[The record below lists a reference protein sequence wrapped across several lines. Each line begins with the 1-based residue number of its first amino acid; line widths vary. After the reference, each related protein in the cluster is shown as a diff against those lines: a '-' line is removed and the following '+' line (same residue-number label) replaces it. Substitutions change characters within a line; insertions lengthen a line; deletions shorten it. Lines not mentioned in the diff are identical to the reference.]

1 LHLGLKVKNRK
12 QVTPNVL
19 SFDPYTQSSQ
29 GLLIIFQSDDK
40 AHQPPYPRLE
50 LDVLNSS
57 SYHEVSA
64 RDDLARPCIASIIRS
79 DPLYCTIIL
88 ICHVSYT
95 HVNALLQ
102 CECITVHTLSHTCL

>member
-1 LHLGLKVKNRK
+1 MGNEDPTKRRRALQMTKSCFHLVLHLGLKVKNRK

-40 AHQPPYPRLE
+40 AHQSPYPRLE

-64 RDDLARPCIASIIRS
+64 RDDFARPCIASIIRS
-79 DPLYCTIIL
+79 DPLYCTII
-88 ICHVSYT
+88 
-95 HVNALLQ
+95 
-102 CECITVHTLSHTCL
+102 